1 MRAEKDPKTGK
12 WLIQYRYTDW
22 QGKRRKS
29 MKRGFE
35 TKRDAEEWLRKFLEK
50 EASELDMTFSSFI
63 EAYFEDMSKRLRKST
78 IRNKKYVV
86 QLKIL
91 PYFGAKPVNTIKASD
106 IRKWQNKLLEQGY
119 SATYLRTIN
128 NQLAAIFNYAVKY
141 YDLRSNLCHKAGKIG
156 KDKADEMKYWTKE
169 EFLQFIDGMMDKR
182 LSYMAFMI
190 LYWTGMRL
198 GELLALTVG
207 DIDLKKKSI
216 SITKSLQRI
225 DGEDVITDPKTPK
238 SKREIWIPEFLAV
251 EIEDY
256 IKSMYGIGENDRLI
270 PVTKSFLE
278 HEIKRGIKKTG
289 VKEIHIHCLRH
300 SCCAL
305 MAELGFSPV
314 EIAERLGHERVE
326 TTLNIYSHVYPEK
339 REKIAEKMDQAYK
352 ESLE

>member
-1 MRAEKDPKTGK
+1 MKAQKDPKTGK

-50 EASELDMTFSSFI
+50 EASELDMTFSSFSEI
-63 EAYFEDMSKRLRKST
+63 YFEDMKRRLRQST
-78 IRNKKYVV
+78 VRSKQYIFD
-86 QLKIL
+86 LKIL
-91 PYFGAKPVNTIKASD
+91 PYFGSKPVNQIKASD
-106 IRKWQNKLLEQGY
+106 IRKWQNHLLEQGY
-119 SATYLRTIN
+119 SETYLRTIN
-128 NQLAAIFNYAVKY
+128 NQLAAVFNYAVKY
-141 YDLRSNLCHKAGKIG
+141 YDLRSNPCHKAGKIG
-156 KDKADEMKYWTKE
+156 KDKAEEMKYWTKE
-169 EFLQFIDGMMDKR
+169 EFLKFIDGMMDKR

-198 GELLALTVG
+198 GELLALTVR
-207 DIDLKKKSI
+207 DVDLEKKSI

-225 DGEDVITDPKTPK
+225 DGEDVITGPKTPK
-238 SKREIWIPEFLAV
+238 SKREIWIPEFLVV
-251 EIEDY
+251 EIRDY
-256 IKSMYGIGENDRLI
+256 IKSIYGMGAEDRLI

-326 TTLNIYSHVYPEK
+326 TTLNVYSHVYPEK
-339 REKIAEKMDQAYK
+339 REKIAEKMDQAYR
-352 ESLE
+352 ETLE